1 MTEQLYLE
9 DAYTQE
15 FRAKVDAVGDDY
27 LVLDRT
33 AFYPAG
39 GGQPSDQGEI
49 RFGRRTY
56 PVERVEEVDG
66 TIRHYVDDPGHLEVG
81 DDVKAEID
89 WERRHRLMRMHT
101 ALHLLSYVVLDEFG
115 AEPAGN
121 QIGEERSRMD
131 FHPISFTE
139 DHIEVIENRCNGL
152 IQDAVPVTVEEMA
165 RDTVEAEIEPGRVDL
180 DMIPSNIDP
189 LRVIRIGDMD
199 LCPCGGTHVSNLDE
213 IGELRIADVETK
225 GSQTDRIYISIPS

>member
-1 MTEQLYLE
+1 MTEQLYLK

-15 FRAKVDAVGDDY
+15 FGAKVDAVGNDY

-49 RFGRRTY
+49 RFGRRTFE
-56 PVERVEEVDG
+56 VGSVEEVDG
-66 TIRHYVDDPGHLEVG
+66 TIRHYVGDTGHIEVG

-89 WERRHRLMRMHT
+89 WERRHRVMRMHT

-121 QIGEERSRMD
+121 QIGEDSSRMD
-131 FHPISFTE
+131 FHPISFT
-139 DHIEVIENRCNGL
+139 DDQLEVIENRCNVL
-152 IQDAVPVTVEEMA
+152 IHDALPVRVEAMD
-165 RDTVEAEIEPGRVDL
+165 RGTVEAEIEPGRVDL

-189 LRVIRIGDMD
+189 LRVIRIGDID

-213 IGELRIADVETK
+213 IGELTIESVETK
-225 GSQTDRIYISIPS
+225 GSQTDRIYITIPS